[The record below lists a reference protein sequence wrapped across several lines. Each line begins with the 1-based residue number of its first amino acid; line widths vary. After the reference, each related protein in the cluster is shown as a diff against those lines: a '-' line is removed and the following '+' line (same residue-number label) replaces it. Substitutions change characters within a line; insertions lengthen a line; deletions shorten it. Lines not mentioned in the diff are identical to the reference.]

1 MLFIT
6 LVSRT
11 HILVDPILVNS
22 PDRGHVSGQELRQW
36 HVLVA
41 GSGADQSGLS
51 DCRVTHDHALDQF
64 LVRLLIVH
72 HRQSPLLMQYAFSPA
87 RSLEFRTAVSG
98 ADDSTVVS
106 VAADCVYHI
115 RQPDCNTTSP
125 TLPQIRYAL
134 KLIRTWYVSQWQL
147 FLSYFIRER
156 LPRDQR
162 FNRLK

>member
-1 MLFIT
+1 MIFLQ
-6 LVSRT
+6 T
-11 HILVDPILVNS
+11 HILVDPILVDS

-41 GSGADQSGLS
+41 GPGADQSGLS

-72 HRQSPLLMQYAFSPA
+72 HRQSPLLMQYTFSPA
-87 RSLEFRTAVSG
+87 RSLEFRIAVSG
-98 ADDSTVVS
+98 DNATAVVS
-106 VAADCVYHI
+106 VAADCVHHI
-115 RQPDCNTTSP
+115 RQSDCNTASP

-147 FLSYFIRER
+147 FPCYLRER
-156 LPRDQR
+156 LSRQC
-162 FNRLK
+162 LIYLLT